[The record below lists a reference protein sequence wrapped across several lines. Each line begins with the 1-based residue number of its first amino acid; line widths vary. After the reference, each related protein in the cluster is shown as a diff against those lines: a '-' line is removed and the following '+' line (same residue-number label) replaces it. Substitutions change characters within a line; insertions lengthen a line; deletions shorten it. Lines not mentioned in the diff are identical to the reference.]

1 MPEPVKKKRFALPRE
16 VRIILSVGA
25 LVFVFAYFVLPQ
37 FAGARKSVHLLSTVN
52 PVLVVVAVLLE
63 MAAIYAYVE
72 LTKSVLYPYAPSRYN
87 LLRVNLAGLAISH
100 VVPGGTA
107 PAGALSYRIFNELGV
122 PKDTNAFGL
131 AVQGTGSAVV
141 LNMIFWFALVISIPL
156 RGFNPAYGF
165 AALAGVFLLAAFS
178 GTILLITR
186 GQRHAA
192 NWLRWLARRIP
203 AVNPDKIGALI
214 AKVADRITMLVNNRR
229 TLWAAFMWAS
239 LNWLL
244 DAACLW
250 VFIWSFGR
258 VISPID
264 LLVAYGLANILAAIP
279 ITPSGLGIIEGVL
292 IGTLVG
298 FGVPHSQ
305 AILAVLS
312 YRLVNFWIPIPV
324 GGVSYASLMW
334 RKENGLAPKR
344 EPETGA
350 TPAV

>member
-1 MPEPVKKKRFALPRE
+1 
-16 VRIILSVGA
+16 
-25 LVFVFAYFVLPQ
+25 
-37 FAGARKSVHLLSTVN
+37 
-52 PVLVVVAVLLE
+52 
-63 MAAIYAYVE
+63 
-72 LTKSVLYPYAPSRYN
+72 
-87 LLRVNLAGLAISH
+87 
-100 VVPGGTA
+100 
-107 PAGALSYRIFNELGV
+107 
-122 PKDTNAFGL
+122 
-131 AVQGTGSAVV
+131 
-141 LNMIFWFALVISIPL
+141 VISIPL
-156 RGFNPAYGF
+156 NGFNPAYGF
-165 AALAGVFLLAAFS
+165 AALLGVFLIAAFS

-192 NWLRWLARRIP
+192 NWLRWIALRVPR
-203 AVNPDKIGALI
+203 VNPDKISALI
-214 AKVADRITMLVNNRR
+214 AKVADRITTLVNNRR

-264 LLVAYGLANILAAIP
+264 LLVAYGLANIFAAIP

-324 GGVSYASLMW
+324 GGISYASLMW
-334 RKENGLAPKR
+334 RKENGLAPKP
-344 EPETGA
+344 EPGTGA

>member
-1 MPEPVKKKRFALPRE
+1 
-16 VRIILSVGA
+16 
-25 LVFVFAYFVLPQ
+25 
-37 FAGARKSVHLLSTVN
+37 
-52 PVLVVVAVLLE
+52 
-63 MAAIYAYVE
+63 
-72 LTKSVLYPYAPSRYN
+72 
-87 LLRVNLAGLAISH
+87 
-100 VVPGGTA
+100 
-107 PAGALSYRIFNELGV
+107 
-122 PKDTNAFGL
+122 
-131 AVQGTGSAVV
+131 
-141 LNMIFWFALVISIPL
+141 
-156 RGFNPAYGF
+156 
-165 AALAGVFLLAAFS
+165 LAAFF

-192 NWLRWLARRIP
+192 NWLRWIALRIP
-203 AVNPDKIGALI
+203 AVNPDRISALI

-229 TLWAAFMWAS
+229 TLWSAFMWAS

-312 YRLVNFWIPIPV
+312 YRLINFWIPIPV
-324 GGVSYASLMW
+324 GGISYATLMW

>member
-1 MPEPVKKKRFALPRE
+1 MAELAKKKRFALPRE
-16 VRIILSVGA
+16 VRIILSVGL
-25 LVFVFAYFVLPQ
+25 LVFVLEYLVVPQ
-37 FAGARKSVHLLSTVN
+37 FASARKSLHLLATVN
-52 PVLVVVAVLLE
+52 PVLVTVAVLLE
-63 MAAIYAYVE
+63 ISAIYAYMH
-72 LTKSVLYPYAPSRYN
+72 LTRAVLYPHAPGKFN
-87 LLRVNLAGLAISH
+87 VLRVNLAGLAISH

-122 PKDTNAFGL
+122 PKETNAFGL
-131 AVQGTGSAVV
+131 AVQGSGSALV

-186 GQRHAA
+186 GQRQAA
-192 NWLRWLARRIP
+192 NWLNWLARHIP
-203 AVNPDKIGALI
+203 KLDPDRVTALL
-214 AKVADRITMLVNNRR
+214 AKVAARITMLLNNRR
-229 TLWAAFMWAS
+229 ALWAAFTWAS

-250 VFIWSFGR
+250 VFLWSFGH

-292 IGTLVG
+292 IPTLVG

-305 AILAVLS
+305 AIVAVLT
-312 YRLVNFWIPIPV
+312 YRLVNFWIPIPI
-324 GGVSYASLMW
+324 GGLSYASLMW
-334 RKENGLAPKR
+334 RKDSGLAPTR
-344 EPETGA
+344 SPETGA
-350 TPAV
+350 APAV

>member
-1 MPEPVKKKRFALPRE
+1 MAEPVKKKRFALPRE
-16 VRIILSVGA
+16 VRIILSVGLIVFILEY
-25 LVFVFAYFVLPQ
+25 LVVPQ
-37 FAGARKSVHLLSTVN
+37 FASARKSLHLLATVN
-52 PVLVVVAVLLE
+52 PVLVGIAVLLE
-63 MAAIYAYVE
+63 MFAIYAYML
-72 LTKSVLYPYAPSRYN
+72 LTRSVLFPYAPSKYN
-87 LLRVNLAGLAISH
+87 VLRVNLAGLAISH

-122 PKDTNAFGL
+122 PKETNAFGL
-131 AVQGTGSAVV
+131 AVQGSGSAVV

-165 AALAGVFLLAAFS
+165 AALAGVFLLAAFF

-186 GQRHAA
+186 GQRQAA
-192 NWLRWLARRIP
+192 NWLNWLARRIP
-203 AVNPDKIGALI
+203 KLNPEIVTALL
-214 AKVADRITMLVNNRR
+214 AKVAERITMLLNNRR
-229 TLWAAFMWAS
+229 ALWSAFSWAS

-250 VFIWSFGR
+250 VFIWSFGH

-292 IGTLVG
+292 IPTLVG

-305 AILAVLS
+305 AIVAVLS

-324 GGVSYASLMW
+324 GGISYASLMW
-334 RKENGLAPKR
+334 RKDNGLAPKSA
-344 EPETGA
+344 PESGA
-350 TPAV
+350 APAV